1 MTKHLLVAGPDGSLR
16 DVFALASEAYPGRKV
31 ELLHIPSRDY
41 YYFDLEPLAAYPA
54 NEWDLC
60 LAVNEFYINDVRR
73 ALHERVVSLGY
84 QCVSAISPRA
94 HVDASVALGDNVVIH
109 AGSFV
114 GAGGQIGDLVV
125 LRPNVVLA
133 EEVAVGS
140 YVTLEANVAVREKSK
155 IGNFTTVCANSSL
168 ARGTRVG
175 AHCYLNLP
183 QQYSGDIIACT
194 FYSPAFEN
202 PVRVLEPAPA

>member
-1 MTKHLLVAGPDGSLR
+1 MSKPLLVVGPDGSLR
-16 DVFALASEAYPGRKV
+16 DVFALAREAHVGRRV
-31 ELLHIPSRDY
+31 EMLHIPSRDY
-41 YYFDLEPLAAYPA
+41 YYFDLDVLTSYPTS
-54 NEWDLC
+54 EWDIC

-73 ALHERVVSLGY
+73 ALHARVMALGY
-84 QCVSAISPRA
+84 RCVSAISPRA

-109 AGSFV
+109 AGCFV
-114 GAGGQIGDLVV
+114 GAGSRLGDLTV

-133 EEVAVGS
+133 EEVALGH
-140 YVTLEANVAVREKSK
+140 YVTLEANVSVRENSN
-155 IGNFTTVCANSSL
+155 IGDFTTVCANSSL

-183 QQYSGDIIACT
+183 KQYSGEIVGCT

-202 PVRVLEPAPA
+202 PVRVL